1 MKQVPG
7 TLVTAELNCKKLNTT
22 KGSGTLIEVES
33 KRPASYGED
42 TPEYNTCTS
51 CQETAGPTVDT

>member
-22 KGSGTLIEVES
+22 KGSGTLIEGES